1 MAGKPFDTSKLSRR
15 HATDGTSRGLH
26 RADHYAT
33 KMDPSGVPKVH
44 ALLAG
49 SARTGAVTHS
59 GGAEEIMCNADI

>member
-15 HATDGTSRGLH
+15 HAADGTSRGLH

-33 KMDPSGVPKVH
+33 KMYPSSVPKEH

-49 SARTGAVTHS
+49 SALTGAVTQS
-59 GGAEEIMCNADI
+59 DGAEEIVCNADI